1 MNIIKQQKV
10 YDFLICLIL
19 VSFGFFGSLSHIFS
33 LALIILAIA
42 NFMLSKQKIQ
52 IDFRSKVAYL
62 AVSGCFFLF
71 LISGVFHSNFSLLI
85 KSLSPMLSLPFIG
98 VLIIFHNEAYFNL
111 SSERLSK
118 FSKLSILFSLVFYLF
133 FTIFIDSDSV
143 YQIHQSNRVSLLS
156 GNPIPFSFVM
166 LGLSVF
172 CLSDWRNSTN
182 KNRLITLLFFF
193 IGIYFAGILSGSRGT
208 LLSLAIVA
216 PIIIFYL
223 TNSFK
228 LSIFIILTLTLISLL
243 LINSSPFNKSESSY
257 LSHII
262 RGLDTIILLK
272 NIDSSVFQRL
282 EMWSASINA
291 FQNAPIFGYG
301 ITERFSTLKPYFQHS
316 NFEFTHPHNDTF
328 AGFIASGLMGGITA
342 FISIISAFLAAFF
355 APQKNREKKILGL
368 IISLSALITANIS
381 TVFFNDISCAWLAFS
396 TYLIWV
402 TDFKSSQS
410 PPTNSNQ

>member
-1 MNIIKQQKV
+1 MKIIRSQKV
-10 YDFLICLIL
+10 YNFLICLIL

-33 LALIILAIA
+33 LALIMFAIA
-42 NFMLSKQKIQ
+42 NYVLSEQKIK
-52 IDFRSKVAYL
+52 IDFRAKIVYVAL
-62 AVSGCFFLF
+62 SGCFFLF
-71 LISGVFHSNFSLLI
+71 LISGIFHSNFSLVI
-85 KSLSPMLSLPFIG
+85 ESLSPMLPLPFIG
-98 VLIIFHNEAYFNL
+98 MLIIFHKEVHFNL

-118 FSKLSILFSLVFYLF
+118 FSKFSILFSLVIYLF
-133 FTIFIDSDSV
+133 FTIFMDSNSI
-143 YQIHQSNRVSLLS
+143 YQIHKNNRVSLFS

-172 CLSDWRNSTN
+172 CLSDWRNSTS
-182 KNRLITLLFFF
+182 KNRFITLLFFF
-193 IGIYFAGILSGSRGT
+193 IGTYFAAVLSGSRGT
-208 LLSLAIVA
+208 LLSLALVS

-228 LSIFIILTLTLISLL
+228 FSIFIIFILILTSLL
-243 LINSSPFNKSESSY
+243 LFNISSIYKLESNY

-301 ITERFSTLKPYFQHS
+301 ITERFNTLKPYFHQF

-342 FISIISAFLAAFF
+342 FVSIISAFLAALF
-355 APQKNREKKILGL
+355 APQKNREKKILGI
-368 IISLSALITANIS
+368 IISVSALITANIS

-396 TYLIWV
+396 TYLIWI
-402 TDFKSSQS
+402 TDFKSRQS
-410 PPTNSNQ
+410 PPTDSNQ